1 MNFYIQ
7 LEYAKKTR
15 QQKKV
20 PYLVCSYIVLA
31 TYNYR
36 VQAKNPMK
44 MHAVD
49 SVIRKDTLCYWIFPG
64 VFTKFSHLLS
74 KLFLRVLS
82 FHNLTLESNG

>member
-49 SVIRKDTLCYWIFPG
+49 SVIRKDT
-64 VFTKFSHLLS
+64 S
-74 KLFLRVLS
+74 
-82 FHNLTLESNG
+82 

>member
-1 MNFYIQ
+1 MQ
-7 LEYAKKTR
+7 KKTR

-49 SVIRKDTLCYWIFPG
+49 SVIRKDTSSKRIFPG
-64 VFTKFSHLLS
+64 VFCSYLQSYFKSTFFQ
-74 KLFLRVLS
+74 KLK
-82 FHNLTLESNG
+82 LESNGQQ